1 MSEVAERVRAE
12 FGQVDILVHSLAYA
26 PEVTKPLLETSR
38 EGYGVINL
46 CCVSSLSP
54 SHLLPFSPLPG
65 LRLVPYRMT
74 ANECHTAIFHST
86 HLHQKR
92 RSALCP
98 HQPRRHCSL

>member
-46 CCVSSLSP
+46 VLRLISLSLP
-54 SHLLPFSPLPG
+54 PVALLTTS
-65 LRLVPYRMT
+65 RIE
-74 ANECHTAIFHST
+74 AST
-86 HLHQKR
+86 ISNDRK
-92 RSALCP
+92 
-98 HQPRRHCSL
+98 